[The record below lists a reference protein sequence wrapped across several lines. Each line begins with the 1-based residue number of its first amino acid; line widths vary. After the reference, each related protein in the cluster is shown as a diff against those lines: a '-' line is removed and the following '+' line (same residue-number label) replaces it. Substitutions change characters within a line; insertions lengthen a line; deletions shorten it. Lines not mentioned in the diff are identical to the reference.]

1 MREKNRSENGWE
13 RGGVQAHQITISP
26 KWGKN
31 LCTCENT
38 IWSLLSR
45 CSFLLLFLHFFP
57 LSSLLCLLSSLLTS
71 FLLLY
76 CFLLGFWFL
85 SLLLSSN
92 SFSFFFFFF
101 THFCF
106 LSSHLSLVFVFV
118 FFVFESGCVFFFFFL
133 IERYV
138 SIFWNMVVVN

>member
-13 RGGVQAHQITISP
+13 RRGVQAHQITISP

-92 SFSFFFFFF
+92 SFSFFFFFLLTF
-101 THFCF
+101 ASF
-106 LSSHLSLVFVFV
+106 LRIYLVFLFL
-118 FFVFESGCVFFFFFL
+118 FFWFWIRMPLFFFFNWKICFNFL
-133 IERYV
+133 EYGC
-138 SIFWNMVVVN
+138 S

>member
-1 MREKNRSENGWE
+1 MWEKNRSENGWE

-31 LCTCENT
+31 FCTCENT
-38 IWSLLSR
+38 IWSLLR
-45 CSFLLLFLHFFP
+45 RSFLLLFLHFFP

-92 SFSFFFFFF
+92 SFSFFFFFL

-118 FFVFESGCVFFFFFL
+118 FFVFESGCVFFFFFFNWKICFNFL
-133 IERYV
+133 EYGC
-138 SIFWNMVVVN
+138 S

>member
-1 MREKNRSENGWE
+1 MVESAGECKLTKL
-13 RGGVQAHQITISP
+13 QSP

-85 SLLLSSN
+85 SSLLSSN
-92 SFSFFFFFF
+92 SFSFLLPFFASISS
-101 THFCF
+101 FCF
-106 LSSHLSLVFVFV
+106 C
-118 FFVFESGCVFFFFFL
+118 FFGFESGCLFFFFL

-138 SIFWNMVVVN
+138 SIFWNMAVVN

>member
-1 MREKNRSENGWE
+1 MVESAGECKLTKLQSLQNGE
-13 RGGVQAHQITISP
+13 
-26 KWGKN
+26 KN

-92 SFSFFFFFF
+92 SFSFFFFFL

-106 LSSHLSLVFVFV
+106 LSSHLSLVFVF
-118 FFVFESGCVFFFFFL
+118 ESGCLFFFFFNWKICFNFL
-133 IERYV
+133 EYGC
-138 SIFWNMVVVN
+138 S